1 MSDTTIRIGCIGAG
15 FMGQLAHLRNFTTI
29 DDCKVVALAE
39 PRERLR
45 ERVAAR
51 NEIAETYPDH
61 EALLANADVDAAVA
75 IQHYSHHH
83 AIVPAILK
91 SGLPVFTEKPL
102 ARSVESAQKL
112 ASAAEDAN
120 VPYMVGY
127 MKRADPGMVRAK
139 SIVDRWRES
148 GDYGNLRY
156 VRMTVAHGN
165 WTGNAEAEL
174 VTTDESPPETVPAD
188 PLPEEFDE
196 EASSRFDE
204 VINYYIHQFNAI
216 RYVLG
221 ESYDVVHAD
230 PTGSLMTLES
240 ESGRPGTL
248 EMRPY
253 DTTNDWQE
261 SLLVG
266 FDNGYVSVE
275 LQPPLTHHRASDV
288 EVMTA
293 PPEGQQKTTRP
304 AMPTVS
310 AMRAQA
316 KTFCEVVRG
325 ERDPPTD
332 ARDAVEDLRIARDYV
347 HNQFA

>member
-1 MSDTTIRIGCIGAG
+1 MSEETVRIGCIGAG

-29 DDCKVVALAE
+29 EDCTVVALAE

-51 NEIAETYPDH
+51 CEIEETYPDH
-61 EALLANADVDAAVA
+61 EALLENADVDAAVA

-83 AIVPAILK
+83 AIVPDVLEA
-91 SGLPVFTEKPL
+91 GLPVFTEKPL
-102 ARSVESAQKL
+102 ARSVESGEEL
-112 ASAAEDAN
+112 ARAAEDAG

-139 SIVDRWRES
+139 SIVDRWRDS
-148 GDYGNLRY
+148 GEYGDLRF
-156 VRMTVAHGN
+156 VRMTVPHGN

-174 VTTDESPPETVPAD
+174 VTTDESPPDTMPAD
-188 PLPEEFDE
+188 PLPGEFDE
-196 EASSRFDE
+196 EAASRFDE
-204 VINYYIHQFNAI
+204 VINYYIHQFNAL

-221 ESYDVVHAD
+221 EGYDVVHAD
-230 PTGSLMTLES
+230 PTGSLTTIES
-240 ESGRPGTL
+240 ESGLPGTL

-253 DTTNDWQE
+253 DTTSDWQE

-266 FDNGYVSVE
+266 FDNAYVRVE
-275 LQPPLTHHRASDV
+275 LQPPLAHHRASDV

-293 PPEGQQKTTRP
+293 PPEGEQETTRP
-304 AMPTVS
+304 AMPNVS
-310 AMRAQA
+310 SMRAQA

-325 ERDPPTD
+325 ERDPPSD
-332 ARDAVEDLRIARDYV
+332 ARDAVEDLRIAREYV
-347 HNQFA
+347 RDQFA